1 MQGFDPDR
9 DLLRIGLANQT
20 TMLRNET
27 LSMGKMFEKAVMQKY
42 GPAELKQHYM
52 VMDTICDATQ
62 VSLRTCFSLFLCCAA
77 AGNLDPVAA
86 SCFSYMPFATC
97 SACEAPLEACLL
109 WPGLRITSRV
119 PQCGL
124 WCAHLSAATEHRP
137 R

>member
-9 DLLRIGLANQT
+9 DLVRIGLANQT

-27 LSMGKMFEKAVMQKY
+27 LSMGKMFEKAMMQKY

-62 VSLRTCFSLFLCCAA
+62 VSCFWLFLCC
-77 AGNLDPVAA
+77 VA
-86 SCFSYMPFATC
+86 SCFLACRMPR
-97 SACEAPLEACLL
+97 APLARPHWTHALL
-109 WPGLRITSRV
+109 WPCLRISSRV

-124 WCAHLSAATEHRP
+124 WCAHLSAATEHCP
-137 R
+137 WQACSDHLPCI

>member
-27 LSMGKMFEKAVMQKY
+27 LSMGKMFEKAMMQKY

-62 VSLRTCFSLFLCCAA
+62 VSLRTCFSLFLCCVA

-86 SCFSYMPFATC
+86 SRFSCMPFATC
-97 SACEAPLEACLL
+97 SVCEATLEACLL
-109 WPGLRITSRV
+109 WPSLQITTCV
-119 PQCGL
+119 WQCGL
-124 WCAHLSAATEHRP
+124 WYAHLSAATEHRP